1 MILIQVN
8 NSTNKKIQK
17 HKPTNNRCKTAQHL
31 GHEYYKNAKQILSFA
46 AAKVL
51 EAGYSFLAG
60 ILNNC
65 LLQEEL
71 SHLPS

>member
-1 MILIQVN
+1 MNLINVN

-17 HKPTNNRCKTAQHL
+17 HKPTNKRCKTAQHL
-31 GHEYYKNAKQILSFA
+31 EHEYYKRAKQILLLA

-51 EAGYSFLAG
+51 EAGYSSLAE
-60 ILNNC
+60 ILNNH

>member
-1 MILIQVN
+1 MILIKVY

-17 HKPTNNRCKTAQHL
+17 LKPTNKRCKTTRHL
-31 GHEYYKNAKQILSFA
+31 EHATYEHAKQILSFA

-51 EAGYSFLAG
+51 ESGYSSLAE
-60 ILNNC
+60 ILNNH
-65 LLQEEL
+65 LLQEKL